1 MPIPKPNP
9 YERMSEFMQRCMTDD
24 KMVSE
29 YDTEQRAAVCRSAFE
44 EKMATEKVS
53 FDYDETLSTVKG
65 MQMAEEWINKGA
77 DVYIISARQ
86 EKDGMLTR
94 AKALNIPES
103 RVYATGSNKAKVEK
117 VKELGITIHY
127 DNNAEVIKELGQVG
141 RLFNGK

>member
-94 AKALNIPES
+94 AKALNILES

>member
-1 MPIPKPNP
+1 MPIPKPKP
-9 YERMSEFMQRCMTDD
+9 YERMNDFLQRCMGDD

-29 YDTEQRAAVCRSAFE
+29 YPQDQRAAVCRSAFE
-44 EKMATEKVS
+44 EKMASEKVS
-53 FDYDETLSTVKG
+53 FDYDDTLSTANGLKL
-65 MQMAEEWINKGA
+65 AEEWINKGA

-94 AKALNIPES
+94 AKRLGIPES
-103 RVYATGSNKAKVEK
+103 RIYATGSNKDKVEK

-127 DNNAEVIKELGQVG
+127 DNNEEVIKELESVG

>member
-53 FDYDETLSTVKG
+53 FDYDDTLSTVKG

>member
-29 YDTEQRAAVCRSAFE
+29 YDIEQRAAVCRSAFE

>member
-94 AKALNIPES
+94 AKALNIPEN

-117 VKELGITIHY
+117 VQELGITIHY

>member
-1 MPIPKPNP
+1 MPIPNPNP
-9 YERMSEFMQRCMTDD
+9 YERMNDFMQRCMGDE

-44 EKMATEKVS
+44 EKMASEKVS

-65 MQMAEEWINKGA
+65 MLLAEEWINKGA

-94 AKALNIPES
+94 AKALSIPES

-117 VKELGITIHY
+117 VKELSITIHY
-127 DNNAEVIKELGQVG
+127 DNNAEVVKELGGVG
-141 RLFNGK
+141 RLFGK

>member
-1 MPIPKPNP
+1 MPIPKPKP
-9 YERMSEFMQRCMTDD
+9 YERMNDFMQRCMGDD
-24 KMVSE
+24 KMVAE
-29 YDTEQRAAVCRSAFE
+29 YETEQRVAVCRSAFE
-44 EKMATEKVS
+44 EKMASEKVS
-53 FDYDETLSTVKG
+53 FDYDETLSTVRG
-65 MQMAEEWINKGA
+65 TQLAEEWINKGA

-127 DNNAEVIKELGQVG
+127 DNNAEVIKELGEVG
-141 RLFNGK
+141 RLFGK

>member
-9 YERMSEFMQRCMTDD
+9 YERMNDFMQRCMGDE

-44 EKMATEKVS
+44 EKMASEKVS

-65 MQMAEEWINKGA
+65 MRLAEEWINKGA

-94 AKALNIPES
+94 AKALSIPES

-117 VKELGITIHY
+117 VKELSITIHY
-127 DNNAEVIKELGQVG
+127 DNNAEVVKELGEVG
-141 RLFNGK
+141 RLFGK